1 MLPNAPNRL
10 LTSVFISFTRTSR
23 PLRVSTREPNFTE
36 EYRNG
41 VVNGRVAGA
50 GAPARE
56 DPLPEGLRRESM
68 PRHVA
73 VIMDGNRRWARA
85 RGLPAA
91 SGYEAGLRSLR
102 GVVELCCRWG
112 IRVLTV
118 FAFSSDNWVRPKPNV
133 GVSLTLL
140 IDGCCFVLVGLS
152 KLEVDFLMS
161 LFARALRNEG
171 IIPMFDLGALQAI
184 LLLNGNIAYN
194 HDFHASNRRD
204 IRVSLIG
211 DSTKL
216 PKALQKL
223 IESVEETTKNNSRL
237 HLVVAVSYSGQ
248 YDIVQACQS
257 IALKVKD
264 ALIGPEDINEF
275 LIEKE
280 LQTNCAQLSHP
291 DLLIRTSGELR
302 LSNFFLWQ
310 LAYTELFFA
319 ESHWPDFGEPDFIEA
334 LRSFRQRQR
343 WYGGQDP

>member
-1 MLPNAPNRL
+1 MPSLSLHPSYVFSLRSEPLLPNAPSRL

-36 EYRNG
+36 EYRND

-118 FAFSSDNWVRPKPNV
+118 FAFSSDNWVRPKV
-133 GVSLTLL
+133 GFSSL
-140 IDGCCFVLVGLS
+140 IFFVFGFLVRFLS
-152 KLEVDFLMS
+152 VEVDFLMS
-161 LFARALRNEG
+161 LFARALRKE
-171 IIPMFDLGALQAI
+171 
-184 LLLNGNIAYN
+184 
-194 HDFHASNRRD
+194 ASNRRD

-264 ALIGPEDINEF
+264 GLIEPEDINEF

-280 LQTNCAQLSHP
+280 LQTNCAQLSRP

-343 WYGGQDP
+343 RYGGQDP